1 MLRLPGEG
9 PSLGEIVARKE
20 LAGRRGEG
28 ILSRRELLRRSLFAG
43 VALLGVELGALF
55 VGGMWP
61 TASQASPRIRVGS
74 LAEVVAANPG
84 LPIAEGFPAY
94 VPAARA
100 FVVLLDPARQAF
112 LPGADETG
120 DGSDLNVRA
129 LSQVCPHL
137 GCRPNP
143 CLEDFWMQCPCHQS
157 RYDRRGTKI
166 AGERYGPAARG
177 MDRFPIEVD
186 ARGVLTINTRK
197 VIRGPAPKALGE
209 PGVEMPRVTN
219 GCA

>member
-9 PSLGEIVARKE
+9 PLADLVARRE

-28 ILSRRELLRRSLFAG
+28 GLSRRELLRKSLLAG
-43 VALLGVELGALF
+43 VALLGVELGALLI
-55 VGGMWP
+55 GGMWP
-61 TASQASPRIRVGS
+61 TGSRASSRIRVGTLDELIGAS
-74 LAEVVAANPG
+74 PG

-94 VPAARA
+94 VPAAHA

-112 LPGADETG
+112 LPGIDDTG
-120 DGSDLNVRA
+120 DGTALNVRA

-143 CLEDFWMQCPCHQS
+143 CVEDFWMHCPCHQS

-166 AGERYGPAARG
+166 AGERYGPAARS

-186 ARGVLTINTRK
+186 ALGVLTIDTRM

-209 PGVEMPRVTN
+209 PGVEPPRVAE